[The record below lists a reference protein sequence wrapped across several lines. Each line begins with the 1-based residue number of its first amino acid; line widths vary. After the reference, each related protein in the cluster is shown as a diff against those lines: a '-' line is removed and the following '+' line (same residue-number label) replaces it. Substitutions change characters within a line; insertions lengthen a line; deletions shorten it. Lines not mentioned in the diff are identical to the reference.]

1 MSRHPRPRPQRVA
14 WFEGSRLTH
23 RDLADAVEHEARML
37 ELHVRTVHD
46 THGIAF
52 GLTTALGADLRSVA
66 VERGLA
72 YTCRGASVILPA
84 VASIAAP
91 PSSLAGGVF
100 DLVLVPAR
108 APSQCGS
115 PDVDC
120 TGQRIRPSSHLEWLP
135 VDEREHCAC
144 DDDTVHLGRFT
155 RTPSGTLTGPD
166 NTRRRT
172 VRGLTRPHVASGI
185 TAPGSLD
192 WQQGSADLY
201 ARIDTSA
208 AGFTTAPVYLASVAS
223 PLPWS
228 GGLVAPF
235 VSVGQSA
242 PTHFNVHIMIAA
254 KPPALSL
261 LFAQID
267 VAKELAI
274 AWIGVEHAVGCAGG
288 PSLYATL
295 TPYLS
300 ALGAFK

>member
-1 MSRHPRPRPQRVA
+1 MNRHPRPRPQRIA
-14 WFEGSRLTH
+14 WSDDSRLTH
-23 RDLADAVEHEARML
+23 RDLAEAVEHEARML
-37 ELHVRTVHD
+37 ELHVRAVHD

-52 GLTTALGADLRSVA
+52 GLTTALGADQRSVT
-66 VERGLA
+66 VQRGLA

-84 VASIAAP
+84 AVSIAAP
-91 PSSLAGGVF
+91 PPGLAGGVF

-108 APSQCGS
+108 ATSQCGS

-120 TGQRIRPSSHLEWLP
+120 AGDRVRARSHLEWASI
-135 VDEREHCAC
+135 DEQGRCAC
-144 DDDTVHLGRFT
+144 DDDAVHVGRFA
-155 RTPSGTLTGPD
+155 RAAAGTLTGPD
-166 NTRRRT
+166 NTRRRA
-172 VRGLTRPHVASGI
+172 VRGLTRPHVASGV

-201 ARIDTSA
+201 AGVDTSA

-228 GGLVAPF
+228 GGLAAPF

-274 AWIGVEHAVGCAGG
+274 AWIGVEDAVGCAGG

-295 TPYLS
+295 TPFLS